1 MFRLV
6 TIACILGFILSQT
19 SAFLILRFASQNT
32 GFKMVAI
39 FLIGTTIGTGSPIC
53 MTIAL
58 RNSNPNLIYAA
69 CIGGSFFVLQV
80 ASSFIFRNPLTGMQW
95 AGVLLVGSGL
105 LLLPMSRN
113 KVAEAPDVKPID
125 EQAAEIE

>member
-1 MFRLV
+1 M
-6 TIACILGFILSQT
+6 I
-19 SAFLILRFASQNT
+19 
-32 GFKMVAI
+32 AI
-39 FLIGTTIGTGSPIC
+39 FLLGTTIGTGSPIC

-58 RNSNPNLIYAA
+58 RNTNPNLIYAA

-80 ASSFIFRNPLTGMQW
+80 ASSFLFRNPLTGMQW
-95 AGVLLVGSGL
+95 VGVLLVGSGL

-113 KVAEAPDVKPID
+113 KPAEIPEIEPVS